1 MNSEHHDCCP
11 CKNARCHPPCSY
23 CICKSLKPK
32 PRREFMV
39 ALKESNM
46 KRERKLIPLG
56 ATFAT
61 EEAAKQHL
69 QAQRRLVYGPDAPLT
84 VFTREVSEWEEVS

>member
-1 MNSEHHDCCP
+1 
-11 CKNARCHPPCSY
+11 
-23 CICKSLKPK
+23 
-32 PRREFMV
+32 
-39 ALKESNM
+39 M

-69 QAQRRLVYGPDAPLT
+69 QAQQRLVYGPDAPLT